1 MEQEKKKSK
10 KKSIEIDESS
20 SYLFI
25 FAHDNAFRLWLKS
38 FIENPFFEGFIFHI
52 IAFNSLLLALDEPTL
67 DNKFQN
73 ECIQYML
80 TVISINFV
88 GEFVFKIIVM
98 GFFIGPKS
106 YLKDNWNI
114 LDFIIVFFSILNWV
128 MDALG
133 NQGISFVRGFRALRA
148 LRPLRMVSKNEGKF

>member
-20 SYLFI
+20 SSLFI

-73 ECIQYML
+73 DCIQYML
-80 TVISINFV
+80 TVISIIFV
-88 GEFVFKIIVM
+88 G
-98 GFFIGPKS
+98 
-106 YLKDNWNI
+106 
-114 LDFIIVFFSILNWV
+114 
-128 MDALG
+128 
-133 NQGISFVRGFRALRA
+133 
-148 LRPLRMVSKNEGKF
+148 